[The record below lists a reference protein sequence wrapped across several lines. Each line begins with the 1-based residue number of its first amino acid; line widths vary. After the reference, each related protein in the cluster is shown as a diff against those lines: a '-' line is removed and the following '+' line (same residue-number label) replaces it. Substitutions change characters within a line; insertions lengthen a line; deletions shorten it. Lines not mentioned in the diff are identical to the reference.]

1 MPMSHLHTIILTV
14 GVEDGELPVNVEDC
28 GPWAGECTSC
38 RQLALS
44 DEVYRNRLLEK
55 KNNTKCTLP
64 SLKRVEWN
72 FIKEMDAAWKQMV
85 IDYDLQEQIPTPLP
99 IDDQEL

>member
-1 MPMSHLHTIILTV
+1 MDPGRENARVADNLHCQTKFIETV
-14 GVEDGELPVNVEDC
+14 
-28 GPWAGECTSC
+28 
-38 RQLALS
+38 
-44 DEVYRNRLLEK
+44 LEK

-72 FIKEMDAAWKQMV
+72 FIKEMDAVWNQMV

-99 IDDQEL
+99 NDDQEL